1 LKTIEGEV
9 FDVSLGRRLK
19 TLRKNASLTQQK
31 LADIVGVSRI
41 YVQALESNRR
51 MPSIKLLYRLA
62 DALQASVTDIVDEYP
77 LSGGRMQLE
86 ELLSSGEV
94 DVWFHKKRL
103 SDVDLRRIERVV
115 GAMLEDI
122 DCESADSRPSKRGR
136 KSKAAVRLPE

>member
-1 LKTIEGEV
+1 
-9 FDVSLGRRLK
+9 LK

-51 MPSIKLLYRLA
+51 TPSMKLLYRLA

-77 LSGGRMQLE
+77 PSGGRMQLE

-94 DVWFHKKRL
+94 DVWFRKKKL
-103 SDVDLRRIERVV
+103 SDADLRRVERVISAV
-115 GAMLEDI
+115 LEEWDQ
-122 DCESADSRPSKRGR
+122 DAGTRHPKRGR
-136 KSKAAVRLPE
+136 KIKGVSVSG

>member
-1 LKTIEGEV
+1 
-9 FDVSLGRRLK
+9 LK

-62 DALQASVTDIVDEYP
+62 DSLQASVTDIVDEYP

-86 ELLSSGEV
+86 DLLLSGEV
-94 DVWFHKKRL
+94 DIWFRKKRL
-103 SDVDLRRIERVV
+103 GEADLRRIERVIS
-115 GAMLEDI
+115 AMLED
-122 DCESADSRPSKRGR
+122 DYESSDSRPAKRGR
-136 KSKAAVRLPE
+136 RSKVVRLSE